1 MTPEGPD
8 RCRSSGASSL
18 RATLLVGEAE
28 DRGRGLSPLTSRRA
42 RLGRWRDPG
51 EDKEGLMRTIFG
63 ACLLA
68 LYTVTTEIPG
78 EPTETR
84 SGTWASSSDVL
95 TLRQTGIAGDL
106 QFDYALSGNTLTA
119 SGANGEFD
127 FDGDGAMEPA
137 KLSIV
142 ATRSP

>member
-1 MTPEGPD
+1 M
-8 RCRSSGASSL
+8 
-18 RATLLVGEAE
+18 RAFKWIGFT
-28 DRGRGLSPLTSRRA
+28 
-42 RLGRWRDPG
+42 
-51 EDKEGLMRTIFG
+51 
-63 ACLLA
+63 LLA
-68 LYTVTTEIPG
+68 LACGGSGGGAGPELAGTWTATKFEFVSTASPATRVELLAMGGHATLVLRADKTYTVTTEIPG